1 VLGWQQVK
9 KIGQKIVLFHF
20 ASSVSS
26 SNIFKCD
33 GFLLTEKVARYK
45 TKQA

>member
-1 VLGWQQVK
+1 VAVGQ

-20 ASSVSS
+20 ASSVAS

-33 GFLLTEKVARYK
+33 GFLPTEKVARCK